1 MKIKILFSSF
11 IFLFSMQILQAQ
23 GEVTSPEENLFETK
37 DIDVQPEFPGGIDN
51 CYTFFYKNF
60 KKPEV
65 PNLVGKIFVSFIV
78 EIDGTLTNIRAL
90 KDPGFGTGAEAE
102 KVMQQ
107 SPKWI
112 PGRKEGKK
120 VRVNYILPIGIHTD

>member
-1 MKIKILFSSF
+1 MKIKLFF
-11 IFLFSMQILQAQ
+11 VLLFSMQILQAQ
-23 GEVTSPEENLFETK
+23 EEATSSAEMLFETK

-60 KKPEV
+60 KKPDV
-65 PNLVGKIFVSFIV
+65 PDLVGKIFVSFIV
-78 EIDGTLTNIRAL
+78 EIDGTLTDIRTL

-102 KVMQQ
+102 RVLQQ
-107 SPKWI
+107 SPRWI
-112 PGRKEGKK
+112 PGRKAGKK

>member
-1 MKIKILFSSF
+1 MKRTYI
-11 IFLFSMQILQAQ
+11 IFLLFFSMQILQAQ
-23 GEVTSPEENLFETK
+23 GEVTSSAETLFETK

-51 CYTFFYKNF
+51 CYTFFYKKF

-65 PNLVGKIFVSFIV
+65 PNLIGKIFVSFIV
-78 EIDGTLTNIRAL
+78 EIDGTLTNIRTL

>member
-1 MKIKILFSSF
+1 MKKIYIVFVLFFSIQILF
-11 IFLFSMQILQAQ
+11 AQ
-23 GEVTSPEENLFETK
+23 NEIPSKEALLFETK

-60 KKPEV
+60 KKPDV
-65 PNLVGKIFVSFIV
+65 PDLVGKIFVSFIV
-78 EIDGTLTNIRAL
+78 EIDGTLTDIRTL

-102 KVMQQ
+102 RVLQQ
-107 SPKWI
+107 SPRWI
-112 PGRKEGKK
+112 PGRKAGKK